1 MCREKSIC
9 SNYIEISKS
18 RKIDPQKMGHFSGI
32 FVMATKKWNTI
43 ICEHFTTVDPQIKIL
58 HVFTIFVKILDRKDL
73 YAIIMHVGLKTTCK
87 AY

>member
-73 YAIIMHVGLKTTCK
+73 YAIIMHVVLKTTCG

>member
-9 SNYIEISKS
+9 SNYIEILKS
-18 RKIDPQKMGHFSGI
+18 RKIDPQKMDQFSGI
-32 FVMATKKWNTI
+32 FVMATKKWNII

-73 YAIIMHVGLKTTCK
+73 YAIIMHVVLKTTCK

>member
-73 YAIIMHVGLKTTCK
+73 YAIIMHVVLKTTCK

>member
-32 FVMATKKWNTI
+32 FVMVTKKWNI
-43 ICEHFTTVDPQIKIL
+43 IIYEHFTTVDPQIKIL
-58 HVFTIFVKILDRKDL
+58 HVLTFL
-73 YAIIMHVGLKTTCK
+73 
-87 AY
+87 